1 MKWKQT
7 PTDNYQDRNIIT
19 KVPSAET
26 QWDLSLWDQSST
38 CRKFPTVHVNSSV
51 QSLSHVQF
59 FAMPWT
65 AAWQASLSFTK
76 SQNLLTHV
84 HSISDAIQWSHP
96 LLSPSNP
103 ALNLSQPQG
112 LFQWVCS
119 VHQVAK
125 VQELKLLH
133 QLTGLIF
140 LQSKGLSRIFSNATV
155 QNYPFFSTQL
165 PL

>member
-51 QSLSHVQF
+51 QSLSCVQL
-59 FAMPWT
+59 FATPWT
-65 AAWQASLSFTK
+65 AAWQASLSFTN

-84 HSISDAIQWSHP
+84 HWISDAIQRSHP

-103 ALNLSQPQG
+103 ALNLSQHQG

-125 VQELKLLH
+125 VQELQLLH
-133 QLTGLIF
+133 QSFQRVF
-140 LQSKGLSRIFSNATV
+140 LSFRIDWFDLLAV
-155 QNYPFFSTQL
+155 QGTLKNL
-165 PL
+165 L

>member
-7 PTDNYQDRNIIT
+7 PTDNYQDWNIIT
-19 KVPSAET
+19 KVPIAET

-51 QSLSHVQF
+51 QSLSHVQL
-59 FAMPWT
+59 FATPWT
-65 AAWQASLSFTK
+65 AAWQASLSFTN

-84 HSISDAIQWSHP
+84 HWISDAIQQSHP

-103 ALNLSQPQG
+103 GLNLSQNQG

-125 VQELKLLH
+125 VQELQLLH
-133 QLTGLIF
+133 QSFQRVF
-140 LQSKGLSRIFSNATV
+140 LSFRIDWFDLLAV
-155 QNYPFFSTQL
+155 QGTLKNL
-165 PL
+165 L